1 MTVPT
6 SDPVSIFGLSET
18 QLRPIV
24 EAAACEPVSSFDISV
39 EHEIKG
45 DYGFAAEKV
54 IPTFSYVTSR
64 GSRGRVT
71 IFAKHSYNPDSP
83 EPEQYRFL
91 GLHDVPLPCLYGV
104 LRSPEGRPILFLEY
118 VDTSDA
124 TRPTLPPEVH
134 FEFLSLMA
142 RFNAVNPS
150 PEYRA
155 WLERSFQPTR
165 EQVLALGEVVED
177 VWEHACRRDLS
188 EPLRQYCSEDKER
201 CVRLRALA
209 DRVAAQVVDMEIGL
223 VSGDFSFGN
232 SGRRANGER
241 VVFDVEG
248 IGLGARFMDVA
259 GLVGGPEEQWPT
271 APYPSRQA
279 LAEHYLCEYVRWGG
293 AALSFEQFL
302 AETRALW
309 LKYQIGS
316 MSFGVGLICSEEPKY
331 IQYREE
337 ARTGLLQLLEMLDRH
352 C

>member
-1 MTVPT
+1 VSK
-6 SDPVSIFGLSET
+6 SDPTCVFGLSET

-24 EAAACEPVSSFDISV
+24 EAAVGEPVASFDISI
-39 EHEIKG
+39 EHQVQG
-45 DYGFAAEKV
+45 DYGFAAEKL

-71 IFAKHSYNPDSP
+71 IFAKHSYNPNSP

-124 TRPTLPPEVH
+124 TRPALPPEVH

-142 RFNAVNPS
+142 RFSAVNPS

-165 EQVLALGEVVED
+165 EQVLALGEAVED
-177 VWEHACRRDLS
+177 VWEHASRGDLS
-188 EPLRQYCSEDKER
+188 EPLRQYCSEEKER
-201 CVRLRALA
+201 RVRLRALA

-241 VVFDVEG
+241 VVLDVEG
-248 IGLGARFMDVA
+248 IGLGARFTDVA
-259 GLVGGPEEQWPT
+259 GLVGRPEEQWPP
-271 APYPSRQA
+271 APYPSREA
-279 LAEHYLCEYVRWGG
+279 LAEHYLCEYFRWGG
-293 AALSFEQFL
+293 AAPSFEQFL

-309 LKYQIGS
+309 LNYQIGS
-316 MSFGVGLICSEEPKY
+316 MSFGVGLICSDSPAFDEF
-331 IQYREE
+331 R
-337 ARTGLLQLLEMLDRH
+337 AGSRAGLLAILTMLLDRY